1 MNTFV
6 KFFIFCAAFG
16 IFFQSTIMSAQ
27 ASSWH
32 IECNQT
38 ECRANYLHMQLVW
51 KTSTSTLNGTLE
63 SAEGLPIDNE
73 EFNIIINKVNS
84 TEKINIPNG
93 RYLNDFIEWLGNI
106 GYSQYKNNIERY
118 LAAAT
123 QTLTIYEQ
131 NQTDDYICAFL
142 AYKFPKEV
150 SSLDFE
156 INPPN
161 KPDQTLMFIKYLSFM
176 DKSSNA
182 TQKYAAASKTY
193 IYLIQNPN
201 EYNEYFDSYK
211 NFVLNYTANIYYE
224 ALVSNIN
231 AQLQA
236 QRQAQLYRK
245 IAKKLPLFAGLLAIV
260 WIVILGYTVIANKRK
275 HV

>member
-1 MNTFV
+1 V
-6 KFFIFCAAFG
+6 AFG
-16 IFFQSTIMSAQ
+16 SFFQSTIKPAQ

-38 ECRANYLHMQLVW
+38 YCKANYLHMQLVW
-51 KTSTSTLNGTLE
+51 KTNNSTSTLNGTLE
-63 SAEGLPIDNE
+63 SVKGLPIDNE

-84 TEKINIPNG
+84 TEKLNIPNG

-106 GYSQYKNNIERY
+106 GYSQYKNNIDRY
-118 LAAAT
+118 LAATT

-131 NQTDDYICAFL
+131 NQTDEYICAFL
-142 AYKFPKEV
+142 AYKFPEEISK
-150 SSLDFE
+150 LDFE

-161 KPDQTLMFIKYLSFM
+161 KPDQILMFIKYLSFM

-182 TQKYAAASKTY
+182 EQKYAAASKAY
-193 IYLIQNPN
+193 IYLTQNPN

-224 ALVSNIN
+224 ALISNIN

-236 QRQAQLYRK
+236 QRQAQLYK
-245 IAKKLPLFAGLLAIV
+245 KMAKKLPLFAGLLAIV
-260 WIVILGYTVIANKRK
+260 WIGILGYTLIAGKRK
-275 HV
+275 TYK